1 MCNRQIKRT
10 FNFSSQ
16 LVNLTG
22 IAIGIIA
29 AYFMTIQSL
38 KVDLAT
44 KAETV
49 MVDAID
55 RKLAGLETMLRD
67 GVVTPEQ
74 FDRFTHDLEARLT
87 RIEDHLIENGR
98 TNIGR

>member
-1 MCNRQIKRT
+1 MSGETRVASFR
-10 FNFSSQ
+10 FSSQ
-16 LVNLTG
+16 LVNLL
-22 IAIGIIA
+22 AIVVGIIA

-38 KVDLAT
+38 KVELAT

-55 RKLAGLETMLRD
+55 RKLAGLEAMLQD

-74 FDRFTHDLEARLT
+74 FDRFTQDLTARLS
-87 RIEDHLIENGR
+87 RIEDHLIENGG
-98 TNIGR
+98 NNLGR